1 MKLIL
6 FIFLN
11 LILIT
16 SIFSTATILEVIP
29 DPKNSRVDTN
39 ETERVNL
46 LILENQSIWNSFI
59 NYEDIESINNFTYN
73 ITHINNFIN
82 SFNFSVFNE
91 TLQFE
96 SLETNLEQN
105 YFDDTQVYSDDEIE
119 DLLLENIISQNTLST
134 PLVTSEIDESFFLN
148 EKKTI
153 TIEGEYFS
161 TNNNLNAISDGYI
174 INPVNIS
181 PKEYVL
187 EVTSPIFEVPKT
199 SYTLSAHN
207 FWGNGVEI
215 LFETIRSFKTMNIDT
230 ELSYIDDWLL
240 DYGDHFQIYEQNGNT
255 YAIFIGSQN
264 NYLTIYDITD
274 STNPQRKSYTKPSNS
289 DLNYLRDIAV
299 TTTQDGKVYALVAGL
314 SSDSV
319 ALYDITNPLSIS
331 LKDVYSSNTLVDKAE
346 AVSLISTSLGEIYG
360 SVSSTSY
367 STNYITSFHIEN
379 NQLNVIDNEWMG
391 SGSNYRSYGNY
402 LYEQNGEIY
411 SLVTLF
417 NDEIKIYKVTEN
429 SYSRISTYKDSSLCD
444 DPYGASVFEK
454 NDKLYAIIKAVNDR
468 YFCVLDI
475 TDPANIV
482 FETSFGHSEAR
493 YSDRVYA
500 YEKNN
505 QYFVAAP
512 YYSGSTE
519 KIYIYEI
526 TDFNNIETK
535 VEKDVSSF
543 DGLLDTQFYESN
555 GGFYLLA
562 FSAYNGRFYIYNVTE

>member
-82 SFNFSVFNE
+82 SFNFSIFNE

-105 YFDDTQVYSDDEIE
+105 YFNDTQVYSDDEIE
-119 DLLLENIISQNTLST
+119 KLLLENIISQNTLST
-134 PLVTSEIDESFFLN
+134 PLVTEQINEAFNLSET
-148 EKKTI
+148 KTI
-153 TIEGEYFS
+153 TIKGEYFS

-187 EVTSPIFEVPKT
+187 EVTSPSFAVPKT

-215 LFETIRSFKTMNIDT
+215 IFETIRYFISMNVDT
-230 ELSYIDDWLL
+230 EMSNTYYSRLTG
-240 DYGDHFQIYEQNGNT
+240 GDHFKIYEQNGNT
-255 YAIFIGSQN
+255 YAIFISVSN
-264 NYLTIYDITD
+264 NYLTIYDITNPASPTLKD
-274 STNPQRKSYTKPSNS
+274 SESVLAHSSSAK
-289 DLNYLRDIAV
+289 DIDTAITPNGNIYAV
-299 TTTQDGKVYALVAGL
+299 IVTRNNDKI
-314 SSDSV
+314 
-319 ALYDITNPLSIS
+319 ALYDITNPTNIQYKSNYEKESFL
-331 LKDVYSSNTLVDKAE
+331 DDASS
-346 AVSLISTSLGEIYG
+346 VSLISTDTEKMYAIATNRGNYEYVSLYK
-360 SVSSTSY
+360 
-367 STNYITSFHIEN
+367 IEN
-379 NQLNVIDNEWMG
+379 NNVEYVAKD
-391 SGSNYRSYGNY
+391 SKSNPFGGYVYK
-402 LYEQNGEIY
+402 QNGEIY
-411 SLVTLF
+411 YIATDYD
-417 NDEIKIYKVTEN
+417 NDEIET
-429 SYSRISTYKDSSLCD
+429 YSISDTSLIRLGQYKDSSVCD
-444 DPYGASVFEK
+444 RPEEVSTFEK
-454 NDKLYAIIKAVNDR
+454 SGNIYAIVRSYEER
-468 YFCVLDI
+468 YYCVLDI

-482 FETSFGHSEAR
+482 FETSFGYSEAQ
-493 YSDRVYA
+493 SSNRVYA

-512 YYSGSTE
+512 YHNINTNR
-519 KIYIYEI
+519 IYIYEI
-526 TDFNNIETK
+526 TDLDNVEVK
-535 VEKDVSSF
+535 VEKTLSGYS
-543 DGLLDTQFYESN
+543 GISDTQFYEVN
-555 GGFYLLA
+555 GEFYLLA
-562 FSAYNGRFYIYNVTE
+562 FSADNGRFYIYEVSE